1 MCNVKELL
9 GKRIKVLRKKRKI
22 TQETLAELVDKSKNH
37 ISKIELGRTN
47 PPLSLLVDIA
57 DALEVDISELFNFET
72 KVAKQITSNDIKNK
86 LINIEN
92 EKVLKMIYKF
102 YNSLL
107 SDNLL

>member
-1 MCNVKELL
+1 MCDIKELL
-9 GKRIKVLRKKRKI
+9 GKRIKVLRKERKL
-22 TQETLAELVDKSKNH
+22 TQESLAELVDKSKNH

-57 DALEVDISELFNFET
+57 NALEVDISELFTFEQ
-72 KVAKQITSNDIKNK
+72 KVVKKITSKDIKNK
-86 LINIEN
+86 LLNIEN
-92 EKVLKMIYKF
+92 EKILRMLYKF